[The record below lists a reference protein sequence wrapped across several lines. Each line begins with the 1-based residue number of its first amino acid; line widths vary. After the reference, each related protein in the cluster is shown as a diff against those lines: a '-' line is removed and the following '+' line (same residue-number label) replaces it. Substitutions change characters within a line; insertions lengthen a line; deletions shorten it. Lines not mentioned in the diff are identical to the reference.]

1 MKNFNIKSL
10 KFNAIFLI
18 CLALLTTTF
27 SCKEKAENK
36 PDSDYEQQNDEARK
50 EMKTHLILLDNAA
63 EMYRLYDKQRL
74 NITKSYLQK
83 RFGANFNDTRTVW
96 FDISTIKEYI
106 KYVEER
112 SAKAGVKVEGLEF
125 YFAVKPSNIKS
136 DERGHQTFFI
146 APTTNDKNKQ
156 SGYTLINNKKVL
168 LNGHFSQTLDS
179 LNMNTQKAS
188 FFTTITTLQEDGLLL
203 NRGTANPPGNNN

>member
-1 MKNFNIKSL
+1 MKNFNIKTL
-10 KFNAIFLI
+10 KLNAIFLI
-18 CLALLTTTF
+18 CLALFTTTF

-36 PDSDYEQQNDEARK
+36 PDSDYEQDNYEARN
-50 EMKTHLILLDNAA
+50 EMKTHIISINDAT
-63 EMYRLYDKQRL
+63 EMYQLYDKQRI

-83 RFGANFNDTRTVW
+83 KYGPKFNDTRTVW

-125 YFAVKPSNIKS
+125 YFGVYPNKTSNDQS
-136 DERGHQTFFI
+136 NHQTFFI
-146 APTTNDKNKQ
+146 APTTKNVDKQ

-168 LNGHFSQTLDS
+168 LNGRLAEALDS
-179 LNMNTQKAS
+179 LNMNNTQKAS
-188 FFTTITTLQEDGLLL
+188 FFATTLQEDSLLL
-203 NRGTANPPGNNN
+203 NHGGGTPPGNNN